1 MTKEKLIDI
10 MKNVFKKNIDT
21 TEDIIIDKINSL
33 PERYIEDESDK
44 YRKEYSI
51 VIWDKESS
59 INGVDAS
66 YVLNQYPYTL
76 PGWNG
81 ITYLINK
88 GNKTIVIQQD
98 NYETQGWDPILTEE
112 EAVRLAQ
119 NHLYGI
125 VEKIVLENIISY
137 IRG

>member
-21 TEDIIIDKINSL
+21 TEDIIVNKINSL

-112 EAVRLAQ
+112 EAMRLAQ
-119 NHLYGI
+119 IHLDGI

>member
-10 MKNVFKKNIDT
+10 MKNAFKKDIDT

-112 EAVRLAQ
+112 EAMRLAQ
-119 NHLYGI
+119 IHLDGI
-125 VEKIVLENIISY
+125 VEKLVLENIIMY

>member
-1 MTKEKLIDI
+1 MTKEKLINI
-10 MKNVFKKNIDT
+10 MKDVFKKDNSVTDETIVN
-21 TEDIIIDKINSL
+21 KINSL

-112 EAVRLAQ
+112 EAMRLAQ

-125 VEKIVLENIISY
+125 VEKLVLENIIMY

>member
-112 EAVRLAQ
+112 EAMRLAQ
-119 NHLYGI
+119 IHLDGI
-125 VEKIVLENIISY
+125 VEKLVLENIIMY

>member
-1 MTKEKLIDI
+1 MTKDDLKKVLIARFKEEVSITEEMISTVVESMAGDI
-10 MKNVFKKNIDT
+10 ETIMANKKA
-21 TEDIIIDKINSL
+21 
-33 PERYIEDESDK
+33 
-44 YRKEYSI
+44 EYTIS
-51 VIWDKESS
+51 IWDKESS

-112 EAVRLAQ
+112 EAMRLAQ
-119 NHLYGI
+119 IHLDGI
-125 VEKIVLENIISY
+125 VEKLVLENIIMY

>member
-1 MTKEKLIDI
+1 MTKDDLKKVLIARLKEEVSITEEMISTVVESMAGDI
-10 MKNVFKKNIDT
+10 ETTMANKKA
-21 TEDIIIDKINSL
+21 
-33 PERYIEDESDK
+33 
-44 YRKEYSI
+44 EYTIS
-51 VIWDKESS
+51 IWDKESS

-112 EAVRLAQ
+112 EAMRLAQ
-119 NHLYGI
+119 IHLDGI
-125 VEKIVLENIISY
+125 VEKLVLENIIMY